1 MFTSD
6 GGKME
11 GRAGGSAWSACRE
24 GEYACVSSL
33 VPASARSPVSL
44 CMTLILFLLLC
55 SSFVLSQF
63 PLQGTLLSIFFILK
77 LLYVKC
83 ILWEIHICVNCK
95 TVCTPTV
102 SLQLLEK
109 QYPHVPSKLHVFSFL
124 KTHRSITAAT
134 RKWAT
139 YWGTHFWGAGESS
152 SPEAINYSQG
162 LLSGLTSFHYKSPGK
177 ARDGG
182 KTSQHNEGCVWQTIA
197 TTMPMEKHLRHS
209 SGTEQ
214 GHPLPS
220 LSFKIEP

>member
-1 MFTSD
+1 
-6 GGKME
+6 ME
-11 GRAGGSAWSACRE
+11 GRWRE
-24 GEYACVSSL
+24 ELVEVPSPHAARVSML
-33 VPASARSPVSL
+33 VFPASPLPLLALQSRSPVSL

-63 PLQGTLLSIFFILK
+63 PLQVTLLSIFFILK

-83 ILWEIHICVNCK
+83 ILWEVHIWVNCK
-95 TVCTPTV
+95 IVCTPTV
-102 SLQLLEK
+102 SLQLLQK

-124 KTHRSITAAT
+124 KTHWSITAAT

-139 YWGTHFWGAGESS
+139 YWGTHFWGAEESS
-152 SPEAINYSQG
+152 SPEAINYSQW

-182 KTSQHNEGCVWQTIA
+182 KTSQHNETIA
-197 TTMPMEKHLRHS
+197 TTISIEKHLRHS